1 MIPADQVE
9 PPIQQ
14 AAHSGTLP
22 QFNRPEWSL
31 AVQTTVPGSLPPFFK
46 GQLAWLESQ
55 GLRVHTI
62 SAPGPELRWV
72 SEAEQVRPH
81 AVPMNRS
88 ISPLQDLV
96 ALWRLVRLYRRCRF
110 TMVHAF
116 TPKGGFLGMLAATI
130 ARCPVRLFTIWG
142 LAPEAGTFRVRLMLL
157 ADKLSCA
164 LADKVVVECPSIAE
178 LAVAKGLCPREK
190 LVVTPAWST
199 CSLDLRM
206 ADLRDLPE
214 SRGAARRQWGL
225 PTDAL
230 VIGFVGRV
238 VRDKGVHELMD
249 AFETLAAEFPQL
261 HLLIVGARETE
272 DALGPEVLR
281 QIDQHPRIHCTGF
294 QEDVRPL
301 LSAMDLLVHPSYRE
315 GLPAAPLEAA
325 ARGLPVVATRIPGC
339 VDAVQDGVSGLLVA
353 PRNSRELAAT
363 VRQYLLDPELR
374 RRHGENGRALILE
387 RYDRRTAWAAL
398 LDLYRQCLAE
408 YSPNPQSPPKPPG

>member
-1 MIPADQVE
+1 MIPVDQLE
-9 PPIQQ
+9 PQIRQ
-14 AAHSGTLP
+14 AAQSGTMP

-55 GLRVHTI
+55 GLRVHTV

-81 AVPMNRS
+81 AVPMSRS
-88 ISPLQDLV
+88 FSPLQDVL

-142 LAPEAGTFRVRLMLL
+142 LAPEAGTLRVRLMLL

-178 LAVAKGLCPREK
+178 LAVTKRLCTREK

-199 CSLDLRM
+199 CSLDLCLT
-206 ADLRDLPE
+206 DLGDLPE
-214 SRGAARRQWGL
+214 SRATTRRQWGL

-238 VRDKGVHELMD
+238 VRDKGVHELVD
-249 AFETLAAEFPQL
+249 AFDTLAPEFPRL

-272 DALGPEVLR
+272 DAVAPEVLR
-281 QIDQHPRIHCTGF
+281 QIDQHPHIHCTGF

-301 LSAMDLLVHPSYRE
+301 LGAMDLLVHPSYRE

-339 VDAVQDGVSGLLVA
+339 VDAVQDGVSGFLIA
-353 PRNSRELAAT
+353 PRNSRELAAAI
-363 VRQYLLDPELR
+363 RQYLLDPELR
-374 RRHGENGRALILE
+374 RRHGEKGRALILE
-387 RYDRRTAWAAL
+387 RYDRRTAWATL

-408 YSPNPQSPPKPPG
+408 CQQSSHSPPKSPR